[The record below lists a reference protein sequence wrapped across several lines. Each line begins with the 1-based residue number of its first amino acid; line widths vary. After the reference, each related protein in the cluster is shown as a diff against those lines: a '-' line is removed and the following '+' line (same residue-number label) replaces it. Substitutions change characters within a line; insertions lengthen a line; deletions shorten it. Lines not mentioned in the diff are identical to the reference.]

1 MRTEEGPL
9 NPMKKHSLL
18 LTVAALLLVAS
29 YGFAQTL
36 LAKISGKVIGRDGQ
50 SVAGVMVTFTNT
62 ATHRTFKMKTE
73 KSGDYFGVGFP
84 DGTYDVSVVSGTGE
98 LLFSRKALTVGL
110 NPSGNVFNVD
120 LRTVPQETP
129 KLSPE
134 QIDALKAQRET
145 ALKENAIITQTNAAV
160 QAKNWAD
167 AAGGFKQ
174 LIELEPNR
182 YDYYSGL
189 GDAQLNLGQYDDAIH
204 TYDKGIQVAQ
214 AATGPKDDP
223 ARTKAVVGQMLTNQG
238 NCYLKMR
245 KTDQALAAYEKAA
258 ALSPNP
264 ATAYFNLCA
273 TQYNAGKM
281 DEAAAACAKAI
292 AADPTKAD
300 AYFIRGSA
308 LYGSGKIDSQNKYV
322 VPPGTVEALKKYLEL
337 APQGTHV
344 EDVKAMLEALK

>member
-1 MRTEEGPL
+1 
-9 NPMKKHSLL
+9 MKKHSILL
-18 LTVAALLLVAS
+18 AVAALLFLTS
-29 YGFAQTL
+29 YGFAQSQ
-36 LAKISGKVIGRDGQ
+36 LAKVSGKAIGRDGQ
-50 SVAGVMVTFTNT
+50 PLANVSVTYTNV
-62 ATHRTFKMKTE
+62 ATQKVFKMKTDKHGE
-73 KSGDYFGVGFP
+73 YFGVGFP
-84 DGTYDVSVVSGTGE
+84 DGSYDVTVVSAAGE
-98 LLFSRKALTVGL
+98 LLFSRKSVAVGITAANALTV
-110 NPSGNVFNVD
+110 D
-120 LRTVPQETP
+120 LRNTPQPAP

-134 QIDALKAQRET
+134 QLDAIKAQRET

-160 QAKNWAD
+160 QAKNWSD
-167 AAGGFKQ
+167 AASGFKQ
-174 LIELEPNR
+174 LIELRPDR

-189 GDAQLNLGQYDDAIH
+189 GDAQLNLGQYEDAVH
-204 TYDKGIQVAQ
+204 TYGKGIQVAQ
-214 AATGPKDDP
+214 AGTGPKDDP
-223 ARTKAVVGQMLTNQG
+223 ARIKAALGQMLTNQG

-264 ATAYFNLCA
+264 GTAYFNLCA

-308 LYGSGKIDSQNKYV
+308 LYGNGKIDAQNKYV

-337 APQGTHV
+337 APQGGHV
-344 EDVKAMLEALK
+344 EDVKAMLEALGVKI

>member
-1 MRTEEGPL
+1 
-9 NPMKKHSLL
+9 MKKHSILL
-18 LTVAALLLVAS
+18 AVAALLFLTSYAS
-29 YGFAQTL
+29 AQTQ
-36 LAKISGKVIGRDGQ
+36 LAKVSGKVIGRDGKPLA
-50 SVAGVMVTFTNT
+50 SVIVTYTNT
-62 ATHRTFKMKTE
+62 ATHKTFKMKTE
-73 KSGDYFGVGFP
+73 KNGDYFGVGFP
-84 DGTYDVSVVSGTGE
+84 DGLYDVSIISGTGE
-98 LLFSRKALTVGL
+98 LLFSRKSFTVGL
-110 NPSGNVFNVD
+110 NPSGMVFNVD
-120 LRTVPQETP
+120 LRTVPQEAP
-129 KLSPE
+129 KPSQE
-134 QIDALKAQRET
+134 QLDALKAQRET

-167 AAGGFKQ
+167 AASGFKQ
-174 LIELEPNR
+174 LIELRPDR

-189 GDAQLNLGQYDDAIH
+189 GEAQLNLGQYEDAVH

-214 AATGPKDDP
+214 AGAGPKDDP
-223 ARTKAVVGQMLTNQG
+223 ARIKAVVGQMLTNQG

-264 ATAYFNLCA
+264 GTAYFNLCA

-308 LYGSGKIDSQNKYV
+308 LYGSGKLDAQSKYV

-337 APQGTHV
+337 APQGGHV
-344 EDVKAMLEALK
+344 EDVKAMLEALGAKI